1 MHRVTPSVRLIAETS
16 LLRDRDL
23 TPEWYAWLADLGVTR
38 QPDWIGG
45 ADGERLIELSARRC
59 YKAFE
64 PGLNPNVTKIR
75 ENSEAYHKNILDSGH
90 GSVLEHATAT
100 WAIENVSRV
109 FTHEL
114 VRNRAGNAFSQE
126 SLRYV
131 RLTDLGF
138 WFPPELAEDEEAV
151 RRGTEVIERLEEF
164 QRWLAAHYEIE
175 SSKNFG
181 RKKRLTSAFRRFA
194 PIGLATGIVLTT
206 NMRSLRWL
214 IEQRTAPAAEV
225 EIRLVFNQIA
235 RIAAERWTLI
245 FQDFEEQDTGDGE
258 IRAWVPKNHKV

>member
-1 MHRVTPSVRLIAETS
+1 MHPVMPTVRLIAES
-16 LLRDRDL
+16 MFLRDPDL
-23 TPEWYAWLADLGVTR
+23 TPVWQEWLAGLGVTR
-38 QPDWIGG
+38 QPDWVGG
-45 ADGERLIELSARRC
+45 ADGEQLVELAARRC

-75 ENSEAYHKNILDSGH
+75 ESSEAYHKNILDSGH

-138 WFPPELAEDEEAV
+138 WFPPELAEDEEVV
-151 RRGTEVIERLEEF
+151 RRGTEIVERLEEF

-175 SSKNFG
+175 STKDFG

-214 IEQRTAPAAEV
+214 IEQRTDPAAEV
-225 EIRLVFNQIA
+225 EIRLVFNQVA
-235 RIAAERWTLI
+235 RIAIKRWALI
-245 FQDFEEQDTGDGE
+245 FQDFVATDTGDGE
-258 IRAWVPKNHKV
+258 IKAWVPRNHKV